1 MAGGGK
7 RIYRSAIKRG
17 EASEQILRAAAELF
31 AAQGYGSTSI
41 LDIAGAA
48 SVARPTVFTAVGTK
62 PMIFKAVLEA
72 AVAGENPG
80 VPVSRQ
86 PWLQQVL
93 DEPDPHRMLRLHAR
107 SIRRIGERISD
118 LYWAAEC
125 AAETD
130 AEVREVFRA
139 IDDDRLAV
147 GRAVGTALARRTRLR
162 DEHDATSA
170 GQVLNA
176 VVSPAVWRALVRDA
190 GWTPDQWETWA
201 GDATSRMLLVE

>member
-17 EASEQILRAAAELF
+17 EASEKILRAATELF
-31 AAQGYGSTSI
+31 AAQGYGATSI

-48 SVARPTVFTAVGTK
+48 SVARPTVFSAVGTK

-80 VPVSRQ
+80 VPVLRQ

-107 SIRRIGERISD
+107 SVRRIGERISD

-139 IDDDRLAV
+139 IDDDRLAA
-147 GRAVGTALARRTRLR
+147 GLAVGTALARRTPLR
-162 DEHDATSA
+162 DGHDATSA

-176 VVSPAVWRALVRDA
+176 VVSPAAWRALVRDA
-190 GWTPDQWETWA
+190 GWTPDRWETWA
-201 GDATSRMLLVE
+201 GEATCRMLLVE